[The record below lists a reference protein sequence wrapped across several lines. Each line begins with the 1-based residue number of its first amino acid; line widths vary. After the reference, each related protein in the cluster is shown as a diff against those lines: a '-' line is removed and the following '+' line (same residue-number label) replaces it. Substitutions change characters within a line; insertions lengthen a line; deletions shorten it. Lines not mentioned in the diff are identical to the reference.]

1 MQSDLDVAANGWNRR
16 EFLAR
21 TGAGFGTLGL
31 GSVLQGAGLLAG
43 TTPPAGPMSPRPSH
57 FPAKARAVIWLF
69 MHGAPSTI
77 DLFDPKPELDRRHGT
92 AMNLGTNVGFFASS
106 GTVMKSPFRFA
117 RHGQSGAWM
126 SEVLPNIA
134 RHVDDFAFLRSLHV
148 ESNNHGPALYEM
160 NSGLTRI
167 GFPSVGSWVTYGL
180 GSENQNL
187 PGYMVMVDY
196 RAAPE
201 GGPNSWGCGF
211 LPGVYQGTPVRSTGS
226 SPILHLNPLPQVGPD
241 RQRRQLD
248 FAEELNRR
256 HLERNPGE
264 AELLGRIQNF
274 ELAYRMQTQ
283 APEAFDLARE
293 TAATHRLYGL
303 DNPRSRYFGS
313 QMLLTRRLI
322 ERGVRFVQ
330 VYSGGT
336 TDTERWDAH
345 TNVKKNHEDRA
356 AETDVPVAGLL
367 TDLKQRGLLEST
379 LVIWGGEFGRLPI
392 TQGSDVTG
400 RDHNRLGFGM
410 WLTGAGI
417 KGGASYGA
425 TDELGLRAVENPL
438 TVHDVHATI
447 LHLLGMDHT
456 RLTYQHNGRQY
467 RLTDVAGNVIHPI
480 LS

>member
-1 MQSDLDVAANGWNRR
+1 MTTGLDFHSPGLNRR
-16 EFLAR
+16 ELLAR
-21 TGAGFGTLGL
+21 AGAGFGTVGL
-31 GSVLQGAGLLAG
+31 AGLLHSEGLLAQA
-43 TTPPAGPMSPRPSH
+43 PAAAALAPRQPH
-57 FPAKARAVIWLF
+57 FPAKAKAVIWLF

-92 AMNLGTNVGFFASS
+92 SMNLGTNVGFFASS

-117 RHGQSGAWM
+117 RYGQSGAWM
-126 SEVLPNIA
+126 SDVLPNIN
-134 RHVDDFAFLRSLHV
+134 RHVDDFAFVRSLHV

-160 NSGLTRI
+160 NSGVTRI
-167 GFPSVGSWVTYGL
+167 GFPSAGSWVTYGL

-187 PGYMVMVDY
+187 PGFMVMVDY

-201 GGPNSWGCGF
+201 GGPNSWSAGF
-211 LPGVYQGTPVRSTGS
+211 LPGAYQGTPVRSTGS
-226 SPILHLNPLPQVGPD
+226 SPILHLNPLPEVGLE
-241 RQRRQLD
+241 RQRQQLD
-248 FAEELNRR
+248 FAARLNRR
-256 HLERNPGE
+256 HLERNPAE
-264 AELLGRIQNF
+264 ADLLGRIESF

-283 APEAFDLARE
+283 APEAFDLTRE
-293 TAATHRLYGL
+293 TAATHRLYGM
-303 DNPRSRYFGS
+303 DRPESRYFGS

-336 TDTERWDAH
+336 TDSERWDAH
-345 TNVKKNHEDRA
+345 NNLIKNHRDRA

-367 TDLKQRGLLEST
+367 TDLKQRGLLDST

-417 KGGASYGA
+417 KKGASFGA
-425 TDELGLRAVENPL
+425 TDELGLRAVANPV
-438 TVHDVHATI
+438 TVHDMHATI
-447 LHLLGMDHT
+447 LHLLGLDHL

-467 RLTDVAGNVIHPI
+467 RLTDVAGNVIEQI
-480 LS
+480 LA